1 MSHRREF
8 FSRLAALGASLWAGG
23 KAIAQQQDHSQHTM
37 PQTPRT
43 PAQPNTRQP
52 AAARGTT
59 LPASETLKLPVA
71 GVPVEVP
78 DLPKLPF
85 KMVDGVKEFHLIAEP
100 VRREFMPGR
109 LVDAWGFNGSVP
121 GPTIE
126 VTEGDRVRV
135 IFDNHLP
142 EMTAVH
148 WHGFEVP
155 MEMDGSVGLGQDPV
169 PPGGRFVYEFTLEQH
184 GTFFYHSHFAM
195 QEMMGMLGLFIM
207 HPKAGYEPRAD
218 RDFGIILQEWALL
231 PNNTVPNT
239 LAMEFNWLTFNG
251 KSGPAMTPMIVKQGE
266 RVRIRMINIGMD
278 HHPIHLHGNTFFVTG
293 TEGGRVPVAAWTPQN
308 TVLVGVAQARDV
320 EFEAK
325 YVGDWML
332 HCHLPHHMM
341 NQMMSMVGPIS
352 HGGAGLHTGGVEEG
366 MGIIRQGHALS
377 EELGPAFGRGLGV
390 GADADT
396 MTSNLVRNDAAKMM
410 AGASLLDQHPALT
423 NSPTL
428 GEAVYACVM
437 HPEVRQNAPGKC
449 PKCGMILLPPKAP
462 GTPQAPTGHEG
473 HNMPGHNMNDP
484 AMDMYPK
491 DDPAKYRVPGYPQ
504 DMWMPMDE
512 MFNDK
517 PENYG
522 LRKGWSGAMMGM
534 MTMVRVVTEEV
545 YDKIMDLKAEA
556 EKQPPKPPGQ
566 APHQHGK

>member
-1 MSHRREF
+1 MPASGQKKAPQQRVMR
-8 FSRLAALGASLWAGG
+8 GATLPSA
-23 KAIAQQQDHSQHTM
+23 DR
-37 PQTPRT
+37 PQT
-43 PAQPNTRQP
+43 
-52 AAARGTT
+52 GT
-59 LPASETLKLPVA
+59 ADNI
-71 GVPVEVP
+71 PVETP

-85 KMVDGVKEFHLIAEP
+85 KMVDGVKEFNLVAEP
-100 VRREFMPGR
+100 VRTEFLPGR
-109 LVDAWGFNGSVP
+109 VVDAWGFNGSVP

-126 VTEGDRVRV
+126 VTQGDRVRV

-169 PPGGRFVYEFTLEQH
+169 PPGGRYVYEFTLHQE

-207 HPKAGYEPRAD
+207 HPKAPYEPRVD
-218 RDFGIILQEWALL
+218 RDFAIILQEWALL

-251 KSGPAMTPMIVKQGE
+251 KAGPATTPMIVKQGE

-278 HHPIHLHGNTFFVTG
+278 HHPIHLHGNTFVVTG
-293 TEGGRVPVAAWTPQN
+293 TEAGRSPENTWVNQN
-308 TVLVGVAQARDV
+308 TVLVGVAQARDI
-320 EFEAK
+320 EFDAK
-325 YVGDWML
+325 LAGDWML

-352 HGGAGLHTGGVEEG
+352 HGGMGMHTGGGMEEG
-366 MGIIRQGHALS
+366 MGIVRQGNALS
-377 EELGPAFGRGLGV
+377 EEMGPAFGRGLGV
-390 GADADT
+390 GADADR

-410 AGASLLDQHPALT
+410 AGASAKPTGSPDEHPALL
-423 NSPTL
+423 NSPAPAQA
-428 GEAVYACVM
+428 AVYTCPM
-437 HPEVRQNAPGKC
+437 HAEVRETAPGKC
-449 PKCGMILLPPKAP
+449 PKCGMTLVPAK
-462 GTPQAPTGHEG
+462 PQAPSVHEG
-473 HNMPGHNMNDP
+473 HNMPGMPGHNMNDP

-512 MFNDK
+512 MFNGK
-517 PENYG
+517 PELYG

-534 MTMVRVVTEEV
+534 MTLVRTVTPEV
-545 YDKIMDLKAEA
+545 YDKIMDLK
-556 EKQPPKPPGQ
+556 EKSRKEPAKA
-566 APHQHGK
+566 APMQHQHGK

>member
-23 KAIAQQQDHSQHTM
+23 KAMAQQQHDHSQHTM
-37 PQTPRT
+37 PQTPRA

-52 AAARGTT
+52 AAARGKS
-59 LPASETLKLPVA
+59 LPASETPKVPVA

-100 VRREFMPGR
+100 VRTEFMPGR

-135 IFDNHLP
+135 IFENHLP

-169 PPGGRFVYEFTLEQH
+169 PPGGRFVYEFTLHQN

-293 TEGGRVPVAAWTPQN
+293 TEGGRVPAGAWTPQN
-308 TVLVGVAQARDV
+308 TVLVGVAQARDI

-325 YVGDWML
+325 YIGDWML

-352 HGGAGLHTGGVEEG
+352 HGGSGLHIGGVEEG

-390 GADADT
+390 GAESDT
-396 MTSNLVRNDAAKMM
+396 LTSNLIRNDAAKMM
-410 AGASLLDQHPALT
+410 LL
-423 NSPTL
+423 
-428 GEAVYACVM
+428 V
-437 HPEVRQNAPGKC
+437 
-449 PKCGMILLPPKAP
+449 PPKAP
-462 GTPQAPTGHEG
+462 GSPKASTGHDG
-473 HNMPGHNMNDP
+473 HNMPGHGTNDP

-545 YDKIMDLKAEA
+545 YDNIMDLKAQA
-556 EKQPPKPPGQ
+556 EKQPPKKPGET
-566 APHQHGK
+566 PHQHGK